1 VGAIRAGRQAQR
13 TFVVNR
19 VKVPASVTSFM
30 WQARNRHARSYILRK
45 GTLTSCRREQDDA
58 VNARWAH
65 DIDASASVLDFNTR
79 VRGTMTSTERAYDT
93 SMLRGNGTMPT
104 RHVCRQRRFRTKPH
118 RVLTAASCDGPRY
131 MLSLRQKR
139 IHKTPPACDA
149 AGGAPAIARSLWHCT
164 QSRARSL
171 KHCGAVQCNDETC
184 PRATCLQR
192 VVTYNIQHAPPAAQA
207 CDERLPRIPDRGVY

>member
-1 VGAIRAGRQAQR
+1 
-13 TFVVNR
+13 
-19 VKVPASVTSFM
+19 M
-30 WQARNRHARSYILRK
+30 WQARNRHARSYILRE
-45 GTLTSCRREQDDA
+45 GTLTSCRREQDDE

-93 SMLRGNGTMPT
+93 SILRGNGTMPT

-149 AGGAPAIARSLWHCT
+149 AGGAPAHRHCD
-164 QSRARSL
+164 
-171 KHCGAVQCNDETC
+171 HCGTARNQVLDRSSTAERCSAMTRRAHARLAACCNVQHTPPGC
-184 PRATCLQR
+184 ATC
-192 VVTYNIQHAPPAAQA
+192 
-207 CDERLPRIPDRGVY
+207 C

>member
-1 VGAIRAGRQAQR
+1 MGAIRAGRQAQR

-19 VKVPASVTSFM
+19 VKVPVSVTSFM
-30 WQARNRHARSYILRK
+30 WQARNCHARSYILRK

-149 AGGAPAIARSLWHCT
+149 AGGARRLHD
-164 QSRARSL
+164 
-171 KHCGAVQCNDETC
+171 HCGTARNQGLDRSSTAERCSAMTR
-184 PRATCLQR
+184 RA
-192 VVTYNIQHAPPAAQA
+192 HAQLA
-207 CDERLPRIPDRGVY
+207 CSVL